1 MLLCDSHLYNFVLPE
16 HSYHKRYGYF
26 NKCCTFISES
36 KHLQVTMVT
45 KLLLLVGLISMVT
58 SEEYTW
64 MSNALFGSSLELSCN
79 DSRVMI
85 QADDKISWK
94 TPDGK
99 VVTDAYNHSD
109 YKVKGGQGEILL
121 IESITFANMGIYTCI
136 LTKSSDGMARAYLLR
151 GVNLDGPQFANLNE
165 KYEENITVAVIA
177 SLVFAVP
184 LVGLMALEKF
194 RYEKR
199 NEDKTGQAYIVHPER
214 KTPPQVVVTAYDNPA
229 CDNQVDDFSTQ
240 L

>member
-1 MLLCDSHLYNFVLPE
+1 
-16 HSYHKRYGYF
+16 
-26 NKCCTFISES
+26 
-36 KHLQVTMVT
+36 MVT
-45 KLLLLVGLISMVT
+45 KVLLLVGLISMVT

-79 DSRVMI
+79 DSSVMI
-85 QADDKISWK
+85 QSDDKVSWK

-99 VVTDAYNHSD
+99 NVTEGYTDSD

-121 IESITFANMGIYTCI
+121 IENLMFANMGIYTCTV
-136 LTKSSDGMARAYLLR
+136 TKSSDGMVRAYRLR

-165 KYEENITVAVIA
+165 KYEENITVAFIA

-184 LVGLMALEKF
+184 LVGIMVLEKC

-199 NEDKTGQAYIVHPER
+199 NEDKTGQAYIVPQEK

-229 CDNQVDDFSTQ
+229 CDNQIDDFSTQ

>member
-1 MLLCDSHLYNFVLPE
+1 
-16 HSYHKRYGYF
+16 
-26 NKCCTFISES
+26 
-36 KHLQVTMVT
+36 
-45 KLLLLVGLISMVT
+45 
-58 SEEYTW
+58 

-79 DSRVMI
+79 DSSVMI
-85 QADDKISWK
+85 QGDDTISWK

-99 VVTDAYNHSD
+99 VVTDAYTASD
-109 YKVKGGQGEILL
+109 YKVKVGQREILL
-121 IESITFANMGIYTCI
+121 IENLMFANMGIYTCTV
-136 LTKSSDGMARAYLLR
+136 TKSSGMVRAYRLR

-184 LVGLMALEKF
+184 LVGLMVLEKF

-199 NEDKTGQAYIVHPER
+199 NEDKTGQAYIVPPER